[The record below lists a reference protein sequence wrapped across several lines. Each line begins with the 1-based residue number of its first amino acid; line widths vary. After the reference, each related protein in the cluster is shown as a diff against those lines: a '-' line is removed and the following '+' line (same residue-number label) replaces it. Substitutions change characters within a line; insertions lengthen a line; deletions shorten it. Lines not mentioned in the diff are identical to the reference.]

1 MNSSSNVYKLKN
13 LASNIT
19 LSNVTIS
26 NKKIKSFLLI
36 FPTLLVV
43 GLFLSLVIPASWSS
57 FYLFSSRNFIN
68 RIFAYKGNFI
78 FTVLYVSI
86 SFAKFIDFRKATN
99 MSQLKKISLLPLPN
113 ALDTK
118 ESKRLV
124 TSGKK
129 ILTIQLVKF
138 TLKNVILYLDFWVID
153 HIFVWTGGACDV
165 TTSAMKHITDAEQ
178 CRKLSGKWEGGF
190 DISGHFCFLTSVS
203 LILFYEIHEICRFY
217 ESNDYRDF
225 SPFTKPVVLA
235 IMTTLYV
242 WCCLLFVTSIFYHT
256 LMEKILGLAMGYI
269 CSSVIYSITR
279 LSLVK

>member
-1 MNSSSNVYKLKN
+1 MNSNSNVYKLKN

-19 LSNVTIS
+19 LSNVTIA

-36 FPTLLVV
+36 FLTLLVV
-43 GLFLSLVIPASWSS
+43 GLFLSILIPASWSS

-68 RIFAYKGNFI
+68 RIFAYKGNLI
-78 FTVLYVSI
+78 FTILYVSI
-86 SFAKFIDFRKATN
+86 SFAKFIDFRKASN

-118 ESKRLV
+118 DSKRLV

-153 HIFVWTGGACDV
+153 HIFVWTGGACDLD
-165 TTSAMKHITDAEQ
+165 TTAMNRITDAEK

-217 ESNDYRDF
+217 ENNDYRDF
-225 SPFTKPVVLA
+225 SPFTKSVVSA
-235 IMTTLYV
+235 MITTLYL

>member
-1 MNSSSNVYKLKN
+1 MNSNNNVYKLKN

-19 LSNVTIS
+19 LSNVTIA

-36 FPTLLVV
+36 FPALLVV
-43 GLFLSLVIPASWSS
+43 GLFLSTLIPASWSS

-68 RIFAYKGNFI
+68 KVFAYKGNLI
-78 FTVLYVSI
+78 FTILYVLI
-86 SFAKFIDFRKATN
+86 SFAKFIDFRKASN
-99 MSQLKKISLLPLPN
+99 MTQLKKISLLPLPN

-118 ESKRLV
+118 DSKRLV

-138 TLKNVILYLDFWVID
+138 TLKNVILFLDFWVID
-153 HIFVWTGGACDV
+153 HIFVWTGGACDLDA
-165 TTSAMKHITDAEQ
+165 TSMNHITDAEK
-178 CRKLSGKWEGGF
+178 CRKLKGKWEGGF

-217 ESNDYRDF
+217 ENNDYRDF
-225 SPFTKPVVLA
+225 SPFTKSVVSA
-235 IMTTLYV
+235 MITTLYI

-256 LMEKILGLAMGYI
+256 LMEKVLGLAMGYI